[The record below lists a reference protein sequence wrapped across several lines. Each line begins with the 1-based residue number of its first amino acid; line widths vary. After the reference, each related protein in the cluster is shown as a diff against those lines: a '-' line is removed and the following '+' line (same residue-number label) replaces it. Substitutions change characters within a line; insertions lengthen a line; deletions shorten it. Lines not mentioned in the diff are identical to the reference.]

1 MDSQFSSSKLN
12 ESLKPFPLPLQNVE
26 KPGLLFLTSRF
37 PYPLEKGDKLRAY
50 HLIKSLSQDFSIYLF
65 SLSESSPAQNSI
77 NELERYC
84 KSIRTVV
91 VPRWKC
97 GYNMLRQPGLPFQ
110 VAYFTDSGAKRE
122 LSDFT
127 ASCQPQYVLCH
138 LIRMAEYAKGLEGPK
153 AIDYMDAFSTGMHR
167 FSERCNPI
175 IKPLARIEAARLDEY
190 EAKVFSW
197 FKAHFIISEQD
208 RNLIPHADR
217 NQIDIVRN
225 GVDTTF
231 FHPADTE
238 KQFDLLFNGHM
249 AYPPNIASAEY
260 AAREILPLV
269 RKKRHETTLLI
280 AGADPG
286 KRIQSLSGH
295 GVTVRGWMDD
305 VREAFNSSRILL
317 APMLISIG
325 LQNKILQAM
334 AMRIP
339 CVVSP
344 MANNALGAKPDEEVL
359 VANSPEEYAQKIESL
374 LEDNDLYKRVAEA
387 GYHYVL
393 NQFSWDEE
401 AKKIKNRLLNFS

>member
-1 MDSQFSSSKLN
+1 M
-12 ESLKPFPLPLQNVE
+12 E

-50 HLIKSLSQDFSIYLF
+50 HLIKALSQDFSVHLF
-65 SLSESSPAQNSI
+65 SLSEFAPTQGSI
-77 NELERYC
+77 SEVEPYC

-91 VPRWKC
+91 IPRWKC
-97 GYNMLRQPGLPFQ
+97 GYNMLRQPALPFQ
-110 VAYFTDSGAKRE
+110 VAFFTDSAAKRE
-122 LSDFT
+122 LLDYT
-127 ASCQPQYVLCH
+127 KTCKPQYVLCH
-138 LIRMAEYAKGLEGPK
+138 LIRMAEYAKELTGPK

-167 FSERCNPI
+167 YAERCSPVI
-175 IKPLARIEAARLDEY
+175 RPFAKIEAGRLDEY
-190 EAKVFSW
+190 EAKVFNW
-197 FKAHFIISEQD
+197 FNAHFIISEQD

-225 GVDTTF
+225 GVDIRF
-231 FHPADTE
+231 FHPAETE
-238 KQFDLLFNGHM
+238 KEFDLLFNGHM

-260 AAREILPLV
+260 AAREILPLL
-269 RKKRHETTLLI
+269 RKKRPEASLLI
-280 AGADPG
+280 AGAEPG
-286 KRIQSLSGH
+286 KRIMGLSGN

-305 VREAFNSSRILL
+305 VREAFSSSRILL

-359 VANSPEEYAQKIESL
+359 VAESPEEYAQKIEAL
-374 LEDNDLYKRVAEA
+374 LENAELYKRISEA
-387 GYHYVL
+387 GYQYVRKH
-393 NQFSWDEE
+393 FSWEEE